1 MCSVP
6 SNCLHV
12 CMLQHT
18 GFASDRKPQSAVWIS
33 VGRSW
38 TCAGTGAARFPEDQ
52 AQTKPVRRPLT
63 ASAAAALLCLARHS
77 RVFTSP
83 LPVRPPA
90 LPRLRRT
97 TTWSSGGRE
106 MNDVLRSVSGKA
118 VAEQKVAASGVEAG
132 AVTPEEAMQ
141 RLLQAAGPGA
151 GSPPPEVVGAALKAT
166 NVAPTA
172 ENVRRALEMAL
183 GGEQGLDLRP
193 LTACLTTTLKLP
205 HLQDQITRADVPGSI
220 PKPTTPEEVVE
231 VLKMA
236 AGPSAGQPPADV
248 VGTALRRAG
257 LEITAENVLRALKAA
272 NPGAGE
278 PSSKE
283 LCSLFT
289 LPMWPVFLL
298 LFCHFGTVQDL
309 GDALKAAMAEP
320 GPGGYGVGPTSS
332 QLPGG
337 AQTGAGAPSAG
348 VPPAAGVPPVA
359 MQTPEEVV
367 RALLQ
372 IAGADAGQPPPE
384 ILGTALQASGLP
396 VTRDNVLRALRAAG
410 DVQKAL
416 AGAQAPA
423 TAQPAAPAT
432 PEEVIFALRMAA
444 GPGAGTPPPEV
455 VGAALHQ
462 AKVSPLSAEAVVRAL
477 KEAGHT
483 SPSPEVVQAAL
494 QAAVSGQL
502 PKELQ

>member
-1 MCSVP
+1 
-6 SNCLHV
+6 
-12 CMLQHT
+12 
-18 GFASDRKPQSAVWIS
+18 
-33 VGRSW
+33 
-38 TCAGTGAARFPEDQ
+38 
-52 AQTKPVRRPLT
+52 
-63 ASAAAALLCLARHS
+63 
-77 RVFTSP
+77 
-83 LPVRPPA
+83 
-90 LPRLRRT
+90 
-97 TTWSSGGRE
+97 
-106 MNDVLRSVSGKA
+106 
-118 VAEQKVAASGVEAG
+118 
-132 AVTPEEAMQ
+132 MQ

-166 NVAPTA
+166 NVALTA

-183 GGEQGLDLRP
+183 GGAAPTAAQVATAMRTATDGLPDDFFEAP
-193 LTACLTTTLKLP
+193 PAG
-205 HLQDQITRADVPGSI
+205 ADVPGSI

-278 PSSKE
+278 PSSK
-283 LCSLFT
+283 
-289 LPMWPVFLL
+289 
-298 LFCHFGTVQDL
+298 DL

-320 GPGGYGVGPTSS
+320 GPAGYGVGPTSS
-332 QLPGG
+332 QLPGAS
-337 AQTGAGAPSAG
+337 AQTGAG
-348 VPPAAGVPPVA
+348 VPPAGVPPVA

-410 DVQKAL
+410 VGGGSPTEEDVQKCL

>member
-1 MCSVP
+1 
-6 SNCLHV
+6 
-12 CMLQHT
+12 
-18 GFASDRKPQSAVWIS
+18 
-33 VGRSW
+33 
-38 TCAGTGAARFPEDQ
+38 
-52 AQTKPVRRPLT
+52 
-63 ASAAAALLCLARHS
+63 
-77 RVFTSP
+77 
-83 LPVRPPA
+83 
-90 LPRLRRT
+90 
-97 TTWSSGGRE
+97 

-183 GGEQGLDLRP
+183 GGAAPTAAQVATAMRTATDGLPDNYFEAP
-193 LTACLTTTLKLP
+193 AP
-205 HLQDQITRADVPGSI
+205 AGADVPGSI

-278 PSSKE
+278 PSSK
-283 LCSLFT
+283 
-289 LPMWPVFLL
+289 
-298 LFCHFGTVQDL
+298 DL

-410 DVQKAL
+410 VGGGSPTEEDVQKAL

>member
-1 MCSVP
+1 
-6 SNCLHV
+6 
-12 CMLQHT
+12 
-18 GFASDRKPQSAVWIS
+18 
-33 VGRSW
+33 
-38 TCAGTGAARFPEDQ
+38 
-52 AQTKPVRRPLT
+52 
-63 ASAAAALLCLARHS
+63 
-77 RVFTSP
+77 
-83 LPVRPPA
+83 
-90 LPRLRRT
+90 
-97 TTWSSGGRE
+97 

-118 VAEQKVAASGVEAG
+118 VAEQKVAASGVGAG

-183 GGEQGLDLRP
+183 GGAAPTAAQVATAMRTATDGLPDDFFEAP
-193 LTACLTTTLKLP
+193 PAG
-205 HLQDQITRADVPGSI
+205 ADVPGSI

-278 PSSKE
+278 PSSK
-283 LCSLFT
+283 
-289 LPMWPVFLL
+289 
-298 LFCHFGTVQDL
+298 DL

-320 GPGGYGVGPTSS
+320 GPAGYGVGPTSS
-332 QLPGG
+332 QLPGAS
-337 AQTGAGAPSAG
+337 AQTGAGVPPTG
-348 VPPAAGVPPVA
+348 VPPAGVPPVA

-410 DVQKAL
+410 VGGGSPTEEDVQKCL

>member
-1 MCSVP
+1 M
-6 SNCLHV
+6 
-12 CMLQHT
+12 
-18 GFASDRKPQSAVWIS
+18 
-33 VGRSW
+33 
-38 TCAGTGAARFPEDQ
+38 
-52 AQTKPVRRPLT
+52 PVRRPLT

-83 LPVRPPA
+83 LPLRPPA

-97 TTWSSGGRE
+97 ATWSSGGRE

-118 VAEQKVAASGVEAG
+118 VAEQKVAASGVGVG
-132 AVTPEEAMQ
+132 AVTPEEAVQ

-183 GGEQGLDLRP
+183 GGAAPTAAQVATAMRTATDGLPDNFFEAP
-193 LTACLTTTLKLP
+193 AP
-205 HLQDQITRADVPGSI
+205 GADVPGSI

-257 LEITAENVLRALKAA
+257 LEITADNVLRALKAA

-278 PSSKE
+278 PSSK
-283 LCSLFT
+283 
-289 LPMWPVFLL
+289 
-298 LFCHFGTVQDL
+298 DL

-320 GPGGYGVGPTSS
+320 GPEGYGVGPTSS

-337 AQTGAGAPSAG
+337 AQTGG
-348 VPPAAGVPPVA
+348 VPPAGGVPPVA

-410 DVQKAL
+410 VGGGSPTEEDVQKAL

-502 PKELQ
+502 PKEMQ